1 VTDEPAATPP
11 TPKPSRRADL
21 LAVVFVVVAVGIA
34 VWALRDDF
42 PSMVDAL
49 GEIAWWRPVLA
60 FAGIVLGLLA
70 TAEVWKH
77 CLAALGSPVSSSAAR
92 QIFFPAQ
99 VGKYLPGSVW
109 PFLAQMKFARERGV
123 PAGSA
128 LLAGSVF
135 LVIHTVTSVL
145 VGALLLV
152 SQPDLVNRFGW
163 AGVCIPLALVVL
175 HPRLI
180 NWMARKLA
188 KRSGSTPPV
197 LRWRGLVRPVLWM
210 LPAWLGYGAA
220 AYLLAD
226 PFTDSVLQLAVVCTG
241 AFALGWLVGLLVFL
255 APAGVGAR
263 EAVLILAL
271 TPLLGA
277 GPAATV
283 SLLLRVGHTMADLL
297 LALRYGLAR
306 ARRSQTRQAA
316 TDTSDGNTNADDLEK
331 PVEADEVPRV
341 PGDERH
347 AVGDSRGG
355 DL

>member
-1 VTDEPAATPP
+1 MTEPTA
-11 TPKPSRRADL
+11 PKPSRRADL
-21 LAVVFVVVAVGIA
+21 LALVFVVVAVGVA

-49 GEIAWWRPVLA
+49 GRISWWQPIVA

-77 CLAALGSPVSSSAAR
+77 CLAALGSPVPSRAAR
-92 QIFFPAQ
+92 EIFFPAQ

-123 PAGSA
+123 PGGMA

-135 LVIHTVTSVL
+135 LVVHTVTSVL

-152 SQPDLVNRFGW
+152 SQPALVNRFGW
-163 AGVCIPLALVVL
+163 AGLCVPLALVVL
-175 HPRLI
+175 HPKLI
-180 NWMARKLA
+180 NFLARKLA
-188 KRSGSTPPV
+188 KRSGTEPPV
-197 LRWRGLVRPVLWM
+197 LKWGGLVKPLLWM

-220 AYLLAD
+220 GSVLAD

-271 TPLLGA
+271 TPMLGA
-277 GPAATV
+277 PAAATV
-283 SLLLRVGHTMADLL
+283 SLLLRVGHTLADLV
-297 LALRYGLAR
+297 LALRYGLVRVRR
-306 ARRSQTRQAA
+306 ANDDNAELAA
-316 TDTSDGNTNADDLEK
+316 T
-331 PVEADEVPRV
+331 
-341 PGDERH
+341 
-347 AVGDSRGG
+347 
-355 DL
+355 

>member
-1 VTDEPAATPP
+1 MTDEPT

-21 LAVVFVVVAVGIA
+21 LALVFVVVAVGVA

-49 GEIAWWRPVLA
+49 GRIAWWRPVVA

-77 CLAALGSPVSSSAAR
+77 CLGALGSPVTSRAAR
-92 QIFFPAQ
+92 EIFFPAQ

-123 PAGSA
+123 PGGMA

-135 LVIHTVTSVL
+135 LVVHTVTSVL

-152 SQPDLVNRFGW
+152 SQPGLVNKFGW
-163 AGVCIPLALVVL
+163 AGLCIPLALVVL
-175 HPRLI
+175 HPKLI
-180 NWMARKLA
+180 NVLARKLS
-188 KRSGSTPPV
+188 KRSGMEAPV
-197 LRWRGLVRPVLWM
+197 LKWSGLVKPLLWM
-210 LPAWLGYGAA
+210 LPAWVGYGVAGFV
-220 AYLLAD
+220 LAQ
-226 PFTDSVLQLAVVCTG
+226 PFTDSVLVLFVVCTG

-277 GPAATV
+277 PAAATV
-283 SLLLRVGHTMADLL
+283 SLMLRVGHTLADLV
-297 LALRYGLAR
+297 LALRYGLIRAR
-306 ARRSQTRQAA
+306 AKRDLSNGQAA
-316 TDTSDGNTNADDLEK
+316 T
-331 PVEADEVPRV
+331 V
-341 PGDERH
+341 
-347 AVGDSRGG
+347 
-355 DL
+355 

>member
-1 VTDEPAATPP
+1 MTDEPTA
-11 TPKPSRRADL
+11 PKPSRRADL
-21 LAVVFVVVAVGIA
+21 LALVFVVVAVGVA

-49 GEIAWWRPVLA
+49 GEISWWRPIVA

-77 CLAALGSPVSSSAAR
+77 CLAALGSPVSSRAAR
-92 QIFFPAQ
+92 EIFFPAQ

-123 PAGSA
+123 PGGMA

-135 LVIHTVTSVL
+135 LVVHTVTSVL

-152 SQPDLVNRFGW
+152 SQPALVNRFGW
-163 AGVCIPLALVVL
+163 AGLCVPLALVVL
-175 HPRLI
+175 HPKLI
-180 NWMARKLA
+180 NFLARKLA
-188 KRSGSTPPV
+188 KRSGTEPPV
-197 LRWRGLVRPVLWM
+197 LRWAGLVKPLLWM
-210 LPAWLGYGAA
+210 LPAWVGYGVAG
-220 AYLLAD
+220 YVLAD
-226 PFTDSVLQLAVVCTG
+226 PFTDSVWQLALVCTG

-277 GPAATV
+277 PAAATV
-283 SLLLRVGHTMADLL
+283 SLMLRVGHTLADLV
-297 LALRYGLAR
+297 LALRYGLIRAR
-306 ARRSQTRQAA
+306 ANRSQPA
-316 TDTSDGNTNADDLEK
+316 T
-331 PVEADEVPRV
+331 V
-341 PGDERH
+341 
-347 AVGDSRGG
+347 
-355 DL
+355 

>member
-1 VTDEPAATPP
+1 VTNQPAAA
-11 TPKPSRRADL
+11 PKPSRRADL
-21 LAVVFVVVAVGIA
+21 LAIGFVVVAVGVA

-49 GEIAWWRPVLA
+49 GKIAWWRPVLA
-60 FAGIVLGLLA
+60 FAGIVVGLLA

-77 CLAALGSPVSSSAAR
+77 CLAALGSPVSSAAAR

-152 SQPDLVNRFGW
+152 SQPDLVSQFGW
-163 AGVCIPLALVVL
+163 AGVCVPLALVLL
-175 HPRLI
+175 HPRVI
-180 NWMARKLA
+180 NWLARKLA
-188 KRSGSTPPV
+188 KRSGTAPPV
-197 LRWRGLVRPVLWM
+197 LRWSGLVRPLLWM

-226 PFTDSVLQLAVVCTG
+226 PFTDSVLQLAVVCKG

-255 APAGVGAR
+255 APA
-263 EAVLILAL
+263 AVLILAL
-271 TPLLGA
+271 TPLLGG

-283 SLLLRVGHTMADLL
+283 SLMLRVGHTVADLL

-306 ARRSQTRQAA
+306 ARRSRAGHGA
-316 TDTSDGNTNADDLEK
+316 PDADDLEDPLK
-331 PVEADEVPRV
+331 SGEVLRT
-341 PGDERH
+341 PGEERH
-347 AVGDSRGG
+347 AVGDGRGG

>member
-1 VTDEPAATPP
+1 VTDGAT

-21 LAVVFVVVAVGIA
+21 LALVFVVVAVGVA

-49 GEIAWWRPVLA
+49 GRISWWRPFVA

-77 CLAALGSPVSSSAAR
+77 CLGALGSPVTSRAAR
-92 QIFFPAQ
+92 EIFFPAQ

-123 PAGSA
+123 PGGMA

-135 LVIHTVTSVL
+135 LVVHAVTSVL

-152 SQPDLVNRFGW
+152 SQPALVDRFGW
-163 AGVCIPLALVVL
+163 AGLCVPLALVVL
-175 HPRLI
+175 HPKLI
-180 NWMARKLA
+180 NFLARRLA
-188 KRSGSTPPV
+188 KRSGVEPPV
-197 LRWRGLVRPVLWM
+197 LRWSGLVKPLLWM
-210 LPAWLGYGAA
+210 LPAWLGYGVAG
-220 AYLLAD
+220 YVLAD

-277 GPAATV
+277 PAAATI
-283 SLLLRVGHTMADLL
+283 SLMLRVGHTLADLV
-297 LALRYGLAR
+297 LALRYGLIRAR
-306 ARRSQTRQAA
+306 ANRNQSA
-316 TDTSDGNTNADDLEK
+316 T
-331 PVEADEVPRV
+331 V
-341 PGDERH
+341 
-347 AVGDSRGG
+347 
-355 DL
+355 